1 MKFLEIVVIT
11 VPAVIMFAVVMSVIT
26 KTTISDFDTYI
37 AVSITGLVSLWI
49 AYYFHKKD
57 TPAQRTWNE
66 KRKETMEE
74 MLDLLEQLSRQI
86 RVGSHYLEKD
96 IATNGYSQQTIETF
110 VNKYQNDLSQITRL
124 RKLIF
129 GRTDRNYNY
138 LTNKEARKFKML
150 ADTLLQ
156 YLDMKMKRP
165 QNYQDEIKYLERE
178 HTIKREFET
187 IFKDIKLD
195 DNLIKYGV
203 FKMREDDFKGRW
215 ANTHKY

>member
-96 IATNGYSQQTIETF
+96 MHEIFQMFYDHLCRPLNVQEGSFRIESSL
-110 VNKYQNDLSQITRL
+110 KQL
-124 RKLIF
+124 RACLRRQEGLF
-129 GRTDRNYNY
+129 Q
-138 LTNKEARKFKML
+138 F
-150 ADTLLQ
+150 
-156 YLDMKMKRP
+156 
-165 QNYQDEIKYLERE
+165 
-178 HTIKREFET
+178 
-187 IFKDIKLD
+187 
-195 DNLIKYGV
+195 
-203 FKMREDDFKGRW
+203 
-215 ANTHKY
+215 